1 MRREEDAILLAL
13 KLEEGAMSQRMQ
25 EPLAA
30 GRGSPPEPPEGMQ
43 PC

>member
-1 MRREEDAILLAL
+1 MQREEDTILLAV

-30 GRGSPPEPPEGMQ
+30 GRGSPLEPPEGTQ